1 MKKAKINAPAGDMN
15 KLKVALAAGADSV
28 LVGGEGYNI
37 KTTSHSFTR
46 EELKEAVEYTH
57 KLKKELWVTLDMIPT
72 NNELEG
78 LDSYVEFLDEI
89 GVDGVIISDLGVFQ
103 VVKEYSDL
111 KISVSTQ
118 SSNTNWRSVKMW
130 YKLGARRVVLAREI
144 SIKNIAEIRENVP
157 EMELEIHAHGAMC
170 MASSGR
176 SLLSSYMST
185 KEVTKSEDENWKFS
199 IEEETRPGEYMPVY
213 EDEHGTHIFHSR
225 DLCTIEYLDEILK
238 LGVDHLNIEGRMM
251 DEKYL
256 ETTVS
261 IYREAVEAYYGD
273 GEYKYKPEWLT
284 KLQEVAPRGYTAGF
298 YFVEPGEKTKDY
310 N

>member
-1 MKKAKINAPAGDMN
+1 MKRAKINAPAGDMN
-15 KLKVALAAGADSV
+15 KLKVALKAGADSV

-46 EELKEAVEYTH
+46 DELKEAVKYTH
-57 KLKKELWVTLDMIPT
+57 KLNRELWVTLDMIPT

-78 LDSYVEFLDEI
+78 LDCYVEFLNEI
-89 GVDGVIISDLGVFQ
+89 GVDGVIVSDLGVFQ
-103 VVKEYSDL
+103 VVKEYSNL

-130 YKLGARRVVLAREI
+130 HKLGAKRVVLAREI
-144 SIKNIAEIRENVP
+144 SIKNVAEIREKVP
-157 EMELEIHAHGAMC
+157 EMEIEIHTHGAMC

-185 KEVTKSEDENWKFS
+185 KEVTKSDDENWKFS
-199 IEEETRPGEYMPVY
+199 IEEQTRPGEYMPVY

-225 DLCTIEYLDEILK
+225 DLCTIEYLDRILK
-238 LGVDHLNIEGRMM
+238 LGIDHLNIEGRMM
-251 DEKYL
+251 GEEYL

-261 IYREAVEAYYGD
+261 IYREAMEAYYSD
-273 GEYKYKPEWLT
+273 EEYKYNPEWLT
-284 KLQEVAPRGYTAGF
+284 RLQKVAPRKYTAGF
-298 YFVEPGEKTKDY
+298 YFVKPGEKTKDY
-310 N
+310 